1 MAIPHIWVRW
11 AKKMKQDHVLS
22 LNLIT
27 LVSFSGEIY
36 ICYKLIIIIIN
47 YKTLSSFISHML
59 VLENWWQKNLWLQYF
74 WSQSNPWVTQS
85 DSCVS
90 WVDNLWIYK
99 IFLHIRCLG
108 LNKYQKWI
116 PPLDMYKKNLE
127 WFYK

>member
-1 MAIPHIWVRW
+1 
-11 AKKMKQDHVLS
+11 MKQDHVLS

-59 VLENWWQKNLWLQYF
+59 VLCSILENWRQKIKIRDF
-74 WSQSNPWVTQS
+74 FGSNIFGVRATPGQS

-90 WVDNLWIYK
+90 WVDNL
-99 IFLHIRCLG
+99 
-108 LNKYQKWI
+108 
-116 PPLDMYKKNLE
+116 
-127 WFYK
+127 